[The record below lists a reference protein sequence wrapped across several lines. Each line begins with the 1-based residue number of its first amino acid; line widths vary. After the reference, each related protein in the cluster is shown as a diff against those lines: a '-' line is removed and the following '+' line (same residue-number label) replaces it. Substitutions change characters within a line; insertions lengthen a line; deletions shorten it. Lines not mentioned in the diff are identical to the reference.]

1 MRNLSHQEFK
11 QLTQNASVLTDDE
24 HGKKVL
30 ELTDHSIIKLFRVK
44 RFISQATLYSPARRF
59 AKNARKL
66 KQLNIPT
73 ISLINL
79 YKINSIKRTAVHY
92 KQLKGITVREYL
104 QQNSADNEFLTQL
117 GAFLAQLHNKGIFF
131 RSAHFGNIIVTPDKQ
146 LGLID
151 ISDMTISW
159 FSLGYLK
166 RIRNLR
172 HIFRL
177 PEDIHLI
184 QHSQAIEKSYLQ
196 CSDIKSKLFEK
207 QFLDTCNTLKNHNR
221 EILY

>member
-1 MRNLSHQEFK
+1 MKTLSHQEFE
-11 QLTQNASVLTDDE
+11 QLTQNALILTEDE

-44 RFISQATLYSPARRF
+44 RFISQATVYSPARRF
-59 AKNARKL
+59 AKNTLRL

-73 ISLINL
+73 VTLIDL

-92 KQLKGITVREYL
+92 KQLEGITVREYL
-104 QQNSADNEFLTQL
+104 HKNQDDNKFLTQL

-131 RSAHFGNIIVTPDKQ
+131 RSAHFGNIIVTHDKQ

-151 ISDMTISW
+151 VSDMTISR
-159 FSLGYLK
+159 FSLGHLK

-177 PEDIHLI
+177 SEDIKLI
-184 QHSQAIEKSYLQ
+184 QQNQTIEQSYLQ
-196 CSDIKSKLFEK
+196 HSHLSNSFFKK
-207 QFLDTCNTLKNHNR
+207 QFLKTCYSLKNNQ
-221 EILY
+221 Y